1 MAESLTWCMEC
12 IDVNGD
18 LLRGTNVHHEI
29 VDGILNFFVKYN
41 CFVCKEETHTV
52 MDDISSEMEVKE
64 GE

>member
-1 MAESLTWCMEC
+1 MEC

-18 LLRGTNVHHEI
+18 LLRGTNMHHEI
-29 VDGILNFFVKYN
+29 ADGILNFFMNYN

-52 MDDISSEMEVKE
+52 MDNITSEMEVKE